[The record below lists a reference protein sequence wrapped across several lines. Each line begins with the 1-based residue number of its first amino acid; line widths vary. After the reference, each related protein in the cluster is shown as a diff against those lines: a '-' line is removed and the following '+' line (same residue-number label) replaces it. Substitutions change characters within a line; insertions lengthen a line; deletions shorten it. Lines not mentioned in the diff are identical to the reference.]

1 MKTLKK
7 IKLNGLNDAELRDR
21 EMDVLNGGDRTC
33 GCGCNYALN
42 GGRACS
48 CSCSAPGGSAD
59 GANGS
64 ANYKLGTSG
73 GHSISGT
80 PVVCFTDEFGNG
92 IQGAAANW

>member
-21 EMDVLNGGDRTC
+21 EMN
-33 GCGCNYALN
+33 ALN

-73 GHSISGT
+73 GHSF
-80 PVVCFTDEFGNG
+80 PVLLLYASLTSLETVFKVLLIIGNT
-92 IQGAAANW
+92 

>member
-21 EMDVLNGGDRTC
+21 EMDALNGGDRTI
-33 GCGCNYALN
+33 
-42 GGRACS
+42 
-48 CSCSAPGGSAD
+48 
-59 GANGS
+59 GS

-92 IQGAAANW
+92 IQGAVDNW

>member
-21 EMDVLNGGDRTC
+21 EMDALNGGDRTC
-33 GCGCNYALN
+33 GCGCNYE
-42 GGRACS
+42 GS
-48 CSCSAPGGSAD
+48 GGSTTHN
-59 GANGS
+59 NGT

-73 GHSISGT
+73 GHSISGP

>member
-21 EMDVLNGGDRTC
+21 EMN
-33 GCGCNYALN
+33 ALN

-64 ANYKLGTSG
+64 ANYNLGTSG

-92 IQGAAANW
+92 IQGGAANW

>member
-21 EMDVLNGGDRTC
+21 EM
-33 GCGCNYALN
+33 N

>member
-21 EMDVLNGGDRTC
+21 EMN
-33 GCGCNYALN
+33 ALN

-80 PVVCFTDEFGNG
+80 PVYASLTNLETVFKVVLLIGNT
-92 IQGAAANW
+92 